1 MRIASSHYSN
11 LRGPVQ
17 QIFQPAASAPR
28 RSQLLKGLPMRLGE
42 SSERL
47 SFGVPTAQSMNLLA
61 WLFSRY
67 RQRKGGVTAR
77 QAYCRS
83 WRGY

>member
-1 MRIASSHYSN
+1 
-11 LRGPVQ
+11 
-17 QIFQPAASAPR
+17 
-28 RSQLLKGLPMRLGE
+28 MRLGE

-47 SFGVPTAQSMNLLA
+47 SFGVPTVLSINLLA
-61 WLFSRY
+61 WLFSQY

-77 QAYCRS
+77 QAYCGS